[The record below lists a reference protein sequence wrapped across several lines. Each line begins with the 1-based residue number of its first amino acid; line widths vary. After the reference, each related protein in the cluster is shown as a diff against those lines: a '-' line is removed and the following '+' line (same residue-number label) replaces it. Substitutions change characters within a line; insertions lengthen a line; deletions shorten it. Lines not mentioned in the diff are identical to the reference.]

1 MFIFL
6 LFVSFLVLGAIF
18 YNALEDE
25 ATVLKVVIF
34 VFGIALNMA
43 AVLSS
48 VSFGED
54 VGKVEG
60 LVESGKYE
68 IVTNEDYS
76 LKELE
81 TFLKINGVYLKE
93 VDNEEKTLW
102 KTFCLHYVFLKKT
115 TN

>member
-6 LFVSFLVLGAIF
+6 LFLSFLALGAIF

-25 ATVLKVVIF
+25 ATVLKIVTF
-34 VFGIALNMA
+34 VFGIALNIA
-43 AVLSS
+43 AVAFG
-48 VSFGED
+48 VSFGENE
-54 VGKVEG
+54 GKVEG

-93 VDNEEKTLW
+93 VDE
-102 KTFCLHYVFLKKT
+102 
-115 TN
+115 

>member
-6 LFVSFLVLGAIF
+6 LLFSFLALGAIL
-18 YNALEDE
+18 YNSLEDE
-25 ATVLKVVIF
+25 LTVLKVVTF
-34 VFGIALNMA
+34 VFGIALNIA
-43 AVLSS
+43 AVAFS
-48 VSFGED
+48 VSFGENE
-54 VGKVEG
+54 GKVEG

-93 VDNEEKTLW
+93 VE
-102 KTFCLHYVFLKKT
+102 
-115 TN
+115 

>member
-6 LFVSFLVLGAIF
+6 LLFSFLALGAIL
-18 YNALEDE
+18 YNSLEDE
-25 ATVLKVVIF
+25 FTVLKVVTF
-34 VFGIALNMA
+34 VFGIALNIA
-43 AVLSS
+43 AVAFG
-48 VSFGED
+48 VSFGENE
-54 VGKVEG
+54 GKVEG

-93 VDNEEKTLW
+93 VDE
-102 KTFCLHYVFLKKT
+102 
-115 TN
+115 

>member
-6 LFVSFLVLGAIF
+6 LFLSFLALGAIF

-25 ATVLKVVIF
+25 ATVLKIVTF
-34 VFGIALNMA
+34 VFGIALNIA
-43 AVLSS
+43 AVAFG
-48 VSFGED
+48 VSFGENE
-54 VGKVEG
+54 GKVEG

-93 VDNEEKTLW
+93 IDE
-102 KTFCLHYVFLKKT
+102 
-115 TN
+115 

>member
-1 MFIFL
+1 MFVFL
-6 LFVSFLVLGAIF
+6 LFVSFLALGAIF
-18 YNALEDE
+18 YKAMEDE

-34 VFGIALNMA
+34 IFGIALNIA
-43 AVLSS
+43 AVVSS

-60 LVESGKYE
+60 LVGSGKYE

-93 VDNEEKTLW
+93 VDE
-102 KTFCLHYVFLKKT
+102 
-115 TN
+115 

>member
-1 MFIFL
+1 MFILL
-6 LFVSFLVLGAIF
+6 LFVSFLALGTIF
-18 YNALEDE
+18 YSALEDE
-25 ATVLKVVIF
+25 ASVLKVVTF
-34 VFGIALNMA
+34 VFGIALNIA

-68 IVTNEDYS
+68 IVTNDDYS

-81 TFLKINGVYLKE
+81 TFLKVNGVYLKK
-93 VDNEEKTLW
+93 VDE
-102 KTFCLHYVFLKKT
+102 
-115 TN
+115 

>member
-6 LFVSFLVLGAIF
+6 LFLSFLALGAIF

-25 ATVLKVVIF
+25 ATVLKIVTF
-34 VFGIALNMA
+34 VFGIALNIA
-43 AVLSS
+43 AVAFG
-48 VSFGED
+48 VSFGENE
-54 VGKVEG
+54 GRVEG

-68 IVTNEDYS
+68 IVTNDDYS

-93 VDNEEKTLW
+93 IDE
-102 KTFCLHYVFLKKT
+102 
-115 TN
+115 

>member
-6 LFVSFLVLGAIF
+6 LFVSFLVLSAVF

-34 VFGIALNMA
+34 VFGVALNIA
-43 AVLSS
+43 AVMSS
-48 VSFGED
+48 INFGET

-81 TFLKINGVYLKE
+81 TFLKIDGVYLKE
-93 VDNEEKTLW
+93 VE
-102 KTFCLHYVFLKKT
+102 
-115 TN
+115 

>member
-6 LFVSFLVLGAIF
+6 LLFSFLALGAIL
-18 YNALEDE
+18 YNSLEDE
-25 ATVLKVVIF
+25 FTVLKVVTF
-34 VFGIALNMA
+34 VFGIALNIA

-68 IVTNEDYS
+68 IVTNDDYS

-81 TFLKINGVYLKE
+81 TFLKVNGVYLKE
-93 VDNEEKTLW
+93 VDE
-102 KTFCLHYVFLKKT
+102 
-115 TN
+115 

>member
-6 LFVSFLVLGAIF
+6 LLFSFLALGVIL
-18 YNALEDE
+18 YLSIEDE
-25 ATVLKVVIF
+25 DKVTVLKVAIF
-34 VFGIALNMA
+34 VFGIVLNMA
-43 AVLSS
+43 AMAFGIN
-48 VSFGED
+48 FGEND
-54 VGKVEG
+54 GKVEG

-93 VDNEEKTLW
+93 VE
-102 KTFCLHYVFLKKT
+102 
-115 TN
+115 

>member
-1 MFIFL
+1 MNMFIFL
-6 LFVSFLVLGAIF
+6 LFASFLALGTIF

-25 ATVLKVVIF
+25 ASVLKVITF
-34 VFGIALNMA
+34 VFGIALNIA

-68 IVTNEDYS
+68 IVTNDDYS

-93 VDNEEKTLW
+93 VDE
-102 KTFCLHYVFLKKT
+102 
-115 TN
+115 

>member
-6 LFVSFLVLGAIF
+6 LFLSFLALGAIF
-18 YNALEDE
+18 FIALDVE
-25 ATVLKVVIF
+25 ATVLYIVTF
-34 VFGIALNMA
+34 VFGIALNIA
-43 AVLSS
+43 AVAFG
-48 VSFGED
+48 VSFGENE
-54 VGKVEG
+54 GRVEG

-93 VDNEEKTLW
+93 VDE
-102 KTFCLHYVFLKKT
+102 
-115 TN
+115 

>member
-1 MFIFL
+1 MFVFL
-6 LFVSFLVLGAIF
+6 ILVSFLAFCFIF
-18 YNALEDE
+18 YKAMKDE

-34 VFGIALNMA
+34 IFGIALNIA
-43 AVLSS
+43 AVVSG
-48 VSFGED
+48 VSFGET

-60 LVESGKYE
+60 LVESDKYE

-93 VDNEEKTLW
+93 VDE
-102 KTFCLHYVFLKKT
+102 
-115 TN
+115 

>member
-6 LFVSFLVLGAIF
+6 LFLSFLALGAIF
-18 YNALEDE
+18 YNAFEDE
-25 ATVLKVVIF
+25 ATVLKIVTF
-34 VFGIALNMA
+34 VFGIALNIA
-43 AVLSS
+43 AVAFG
-48 VSFGED
+48 VSFGENE
-54 VGKVEG
+54 GKVEG

-93 VDNEEKTLW
+93 VDE
-102 KTFCLHYVFLKKT
+102 
-115 TN
+115 

>member
-6 LFVSFLVLGAIF
+6 LFLSFLALGAIF

-25 ATVLKVVIF
+25 ATILKIVTF
-34 VFGIALNMA
+34 VFGIALNIAAMA
-43 AVLSS
+43 FG
-48 VSFGED
+48 VSFGENE
-54 VGKVEG
+54 GKVEG

-93 VDNEEKTLW
+93 VE
-102 KTFCLHYVFLKKT
+102 
-115 TN
+115 

>member
-6 LFVSFLVLGAIF
+6 LFVSFLALGVIF

-34 VFGIALNMA
+34 IFGIALNIA
-43 AVLSS
+43 AVVSS

-93 VDNEEKTLW
+93 VDE
-102 KTFCLHYVFLKKT
+102 
-115 TN
+115 

>member
-6 LFVSFLVLGAIF
+6 LFVSFLALGAAF
-18 YNALEDE
+18 CKAMKDE

-34 VFGIALNMA
+34 IFGIVLNIA
-43 AVLSS
+43 AVISS

-60 LVESGKYE
+60 LVESDKYE

-93 VDNEEKTLW
+93 VDK
-102 KTFCLHYVFLKKT
+102 
-115 TN
+115 

>member
-6 LFVSFLVLGAIF
+6 LFWSFLALGANF

-25 ATVLKVVIF
+25 ATVLKIVTF
-34 VFGIALNMA
+34 VFGIALNIA
-43 AVLSS
+43 AVAFG
-48 VSFGED
+48 VSFGENE
-54 VGKVEG
+54 GKVEG

-93 VDNEEKTLW
+93 VDE
-102 KTFCLHYVFLKKT
+102 
-115 TN
+115 

>member
-6 LFVSFLVLGAIF
+6 LFVSFLALGVIF
-18 YNALEDE
+18 YNTLEDE
-25 ATVLKVVIF
+25 ASVLKVVTF
-34 VFGIALNMA
+34 VFGIVLNIA

-93 VDNEEKTLW
+93 VDE
-102 KTFCLHYVFLKKT
+102 
-115 TN
+115 

>member
-6 LFVSFLVLGAIF
+6 LFLSFLALGAIF

-25 ATVLKVVIF
+25 VTVLKVVIF
-34 VFGIALNMA
+34 VFGISLNIA
-43 AVLSS
+43 AFVFG
-48 VSFGED
+48 VSFGENE
-54 VGKVEG
+54 GKVEG

-93 VDNEEKTLW
+93 VDE
-102 KTFCLHYVFLKKT
+102 
-115 TN
+115 

>member
-6 LFVSFLVLGAIF
+6 LFVSLLALGTIF
-18 YNALEDE
+18 YNALENE

-34 VFGIALNMA
+34 VFGIVLNIA

-48 VSFGED
+48 VSFGKD

-60 LVESGKYE
+60 LVESCKYE

-93 VDNEEKTLW
+93 VDK
-102 KTFCLHYVFLKKT
+102 
-115 TN
+115 

>member
-1 MFIFL
+1 MNMFIFL
-6 LFVSFLVLGAIF
+6 LFVSFLVLGTIF

-25 ATVLKVVIF
+25 ASVLKVVTF
-34 VFGIALNMA
+34 VFGIVLNIA
-43 AVLSS
+43 AVISS

-68 IVTNEDYS
+68 IVTNENYS

-81 TFLKINGVYLKE
+81 TFLKVNGVYLKE
-93 VDNEEKTLW
+93 VDE
-102 KTFCLHYVFLKKT
+102 
-115 TN
+115 

>member
-6 LFVSFLVLGAIF
+6 LFVSFLALGAIF
-18 YNALEDE
+18 YKAMEDE

-34 VFGIALNMA
+34 IFGIALNIA
-43 AVLSS
+43 AVISS

-60 LVESGKYE
+60 LVGSGKYE

-93 VDNEEKTLW
+93 VDE
-102 KTFCLHYVFLKKT
+102 
-115 TN
+115 

>member
-6 LFVSFLVLGAIF
+6 LFASFLTLGTIF
-18 YNALEDE
+18 YNVLEDE
-25 ATVLKVVIF
+25 ATVLKVITF
-34 VFGIALNMA
+34 VFGIVLNIA

-68 IVTNEDYS
+68 IVTNKDYS

-81 TFLKINGVYLKE
+81 AFLKINGVYLKE
-93 VDNEEKTLW
+93 VDE
-102 KTFCLHYVFLKKT
+102 
-115 TN
+115 

>member
-6 LFVSFLVLGAIF
+6 LFVSFLVLSAVF
-18 YNALEDE
+18 HNALEDE
-25 ATVLKVVIF
+25 VTVLKVVIF
-34 VFGIALNMA
+34 VFGVALNIA
-43 AVLSS
+43 AVMSS
-48 VSFGED
+48 INFGET

-81 TFLKINGVYLKE
+81 TFLKIDGVYLKE
-93 VDNEEKTLW
+93 VE
-102 KTFCLHYVFLKKT
+102 
-115 TN
+115 

>member
-6 LFVSFLVLGAIF
+6 LLFSFLALGAIL
-18 YNALEDE
+18 YNSLEDE
-25 ATVLKVVIF
+25 FTVLKVVTF
-34 VFGIALNMA
+34 VFGIALNIAAMA
-43 AVLSS
+43 FG
-48 VSFGED
+48 VSFGENE
-54 VGKVEG
+54 GKVEG

-93 VDNEEKTLW
+93 VDE
-102 KTFCLHYVFLKKT
+102 
-115 TN
+115 

>member
-6 LFVSFLVLGAIF
+6 LFVSFLALGVIF

-34 VFGIALNMA
+34 VFGIALNIA
-43 AVLSS
+43 AVVSS

-60 LVESGKYE
+60 LVESCKYE

-93 VDNEEKTLW
+93 VDE
-102 KTFCLHYVFLKKT
+102 
-115 TN
+115 

>member
-6 LFVSFLVLGAIF
+6 LFVSFLALGAIF

-34 VFGIALNMA
+34 VFGIALNIA
-43 AVLSS
+43 AVTSS

-81 TFLKINGVYLKE
+81 AFLKINGVYLKE
-93 VDNEEKTLW
+93 VDE
-102 KTFCLHYVFLKKT
+102 
-115 TN
+115 

>member
-6 LFVSFLVLGAIF
+6 LFVSFLVLGAVF

-25 ATVLKVVIF
+25 VTVLKVVIF
-34 VFGIALNMA
+34 VFGVALNIA
-43 AVLSS
+43 AVMSS
-48 VSFGED
+48 INFGET

-81 TFLKINGVYLKE
+81 TFLKIDGVYLKE
-93 VDNEEKTLW
+93 VE
-102 KTFCLHYVFLKKT
+102 
-115 TN
+115 